1 MKRILRSQGFV
12 TVLGAL
18 VLAAVAAVAYL
29 VVFDPVKKTVA
40 YCAVMPD
47 AVGLYPGNH
56 VTSLGI
62 PIGTVNSVRPEG
74 TGVRVD
80 FEVQQERVLRGEV
93 TATTVSDTLVADR
106 NLAVLGEPGAAP
118 WDRSTCITK
127 TFTPKSISQTLQGF
141 SQLAGQLTGGGKP
154 GEQTRI
160 RDSVVAF
167 EAATSGTGPALN
179 KLITDLGDALRAPD
193 AAIGHIGGLL
203 DSYGRLMSSI
213 AMNWD
218 DIRIVLLR
226 ASEGIAFINEL
237 WGRVVQLIDSLL
249 VILPWLNSIAREYGR
264 PILGALD
271 GALPGLRLLSANV
284 ATLRQLVEM
293 IPPIVQFFE
302 EVIDPATGRPQ
313 LTYAAPKVGLS
324 REQADQI
331 CAALNA
337 VLPGHCD
344 GAENGLA
351 DVNLVSLVLGT
362 VGAR

>member
-1 MKRILRSQGFV
+1 MTRILRSQGFV
-12 TVLGAL
+12 TALGAL
-18 VLAAVAAVAYL
+18 VLALVAAIGYL
-29 VVFDPVKKTVA
+29 VVFDPARKTVA

-47 AVGLYPGNH
+47 AIGLYPGNH
-56 VTSLGI
+56 VTALGI

-80 FEVQQERVLRGEV
+80 FEVQEDRALRGEV

-106 NLAVLGEPGAAP
+106 DLAVLGEPGAAP

-141 SQLAGQLTGGGKP
+141 SQLAGQLTGGGNP

-167 EAATSGTGPALN
+167 EAATSGTGPELN

-193 AAIGHIGGLL
+193 AAIGRIGGLL
-203 DSYGRLMSSI
+203 DSYSRLMSSI
-213 AMNWD
+213 ALNWD
-218 DIRIVLLR
+218 DIEIVLMQ
-226 ASEGIAFINEL
+226 ATEGIAFINEL
-237 WGRVVQLIDSLL
+237 WSRVVQLIDSLL

-284 ATLRQLVEM
+284 AGLQQLVSM
-293 IPPIVQFFE
+293 VPPIVQFFE

-313 LTYAAPKVGLS
+313 LTYAAPKVALP
-324 REQADQI
+324 RAEADRI
-331 CAALNA
+331 CAALNG
-337 VLPGHCD
+337 LRPGHCD
-344 GAENGLA
+344 GAESGLS